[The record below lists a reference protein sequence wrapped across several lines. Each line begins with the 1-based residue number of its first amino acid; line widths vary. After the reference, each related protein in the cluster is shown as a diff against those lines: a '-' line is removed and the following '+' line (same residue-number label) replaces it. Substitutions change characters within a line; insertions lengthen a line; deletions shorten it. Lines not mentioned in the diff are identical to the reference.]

1 MSGDHL
7 LTAVS
12 VARECGMVPSSH
24 HVIVAEATPTS
35 CLSYHVLGEGKSPHA
50 HSHLTSCDGGK
61 KEEEVGEE
69 EREEEGRERDTTPL
83 ITYHSAV
90 DLCPLFHVALD
101 GKSFVAIR
109 EKHPQEYMR
118 VSL

>member
-12 VARECGMVPSSH
+12 VARECGMVPSTH

-35 CLSYHVLGEGKSPHA
+35 SLSYHVLKEGKSPHT
-50 HSHLTSCDGGK
+50 HCHVTNYDSG
-61 KEEEVGEE
+61 
-69 EREEEGRERDTTPL
+69 REEEEEERERDTTPL
-83 ITYHSAV
+83 ITRHSAV

-101 GKSFVAIR
+101 GKSFAVIR
-109 EKHPQEYMR
+109 EHHPQEYLR